1 MKFQLF
7 LYVLLGIQFGYSQT
21 AVIEERLY
29 DMALNGK
36 IPAKVSVKPDDVKAA
51 LYLSSLT
58 KNGSWDDINYEI
70 IGRPYPTLKHVER
83 FYQIAI
89 AYQQNHSKFYHLEA
103 VKNKLLLIANYFYE
117 HYKPSS
123 HWHTELV
130 TVPSSWFPGLLLM
143 KTDDEFGFSK
153 SDLQKFS
160 SVLSY
165 CERELNGVN
174 IIYVNQPNL
183 FKAAIEDNTAQMQK
197 AFKAISGIIKI
208 TSGKEEGL
216 KIDYSWQQHRELVYF
231 QGYGS
236 KFVNMSVAYYALASG
251 TAFEFDTNATKI
263 LTDYILKGQQWV
275 IHHNAYDYGVSGRQV
290 TQYPLDADKLLNPI
304 NKLIAADVKQK
315 AELLTFKKHIK
326 GEAFTLPG
334 NQHFWKSDMMIQR
347 GSDWYISIRNTSS
360 RSVSTETING
370 ESAKNAYMGLGN
382 KCIMLDGNEYKGMPI
397 VWDWSRLPGTTFE
410 SKKEFKTRKWIMY
423 PPFDFAGGVSNGR
436 YGLTVYKQLLNAEH
450 KLNITPAKGSNSNA
464 DFKPVSAYK
473 LDLMTDEGVYSIGGG
488 ITANADYPV
497 LTNINQCNSSDA
509 VTIFSRE
516 KAEITLKDPTFTAKD
531 IQWVHHQGIGYFF
544 PASQNVNV
552 FNKIQ
557 TGSRRDVN
565 LKSKDTTLVSRK
577 VFSLFLDHGK
587 QPKGTQYE
595 YITLPSKTTKQLKN
609 WKNTYTTLVNNDKV
623 QAVTYQKKG
632 VYGASF
638 FVGNESVQF
647 HKNLTV
653 SVNKPCLLLIET
665 GTTGY
670 SISVADP
677 TAKLK
682 GFIEVSIS
690 KTQKQSEKSTTE
702 NVNATLLF
710 ELPEGDFSGS
720 SITKEFKF

>member
-1 MKFQLF
+1 
-7 LYVLLGIQFGYSQT
+7 
-21 AVIEERLY
+21 
-29 DMALNGK
+29 MALNGN
-36 IPAKVSVKPDDVKAA
+36 IPAKVTVKPDDVKADH
-51 LYLSSLT
+51 YLSTLT

-70 IGRPYPTLKHVER
+70 IGIPYPALKHVER

-89 AYQQNHSKFYHLEA
+89 AYQQNHSKFYHLKE
-103 VKNKLLLIANYFYE
+103 VKNKLLLIANYFYD

-130 TVPSSWFPGLLLM
+130 TVPSNWFPGLLLM

-160 SVLSY
+160 SLLSY
-165 CERELNGVN
+165 CEREVNGVN
-174 IIYVNQPNL
+174 IIYVNQPSL
-183 FKAAIEDNTAQMQK
+183 FKAAIEEDSAQMQK
-197 AFKAISGIIKI
+197 AFKAISGVIKV

-216 KIDYSWQQHRELVYF
+216 KVDYSWQQHRELIYF

-236 KFVNMSVAYYALASG
+236 KFVNMSVDYYALASG
-251 TAFEFDTNATKI
+251 TAFEFDANATKI
-263 LTDYILKGQQWV
+263 LTDYLLKGQQWV
-275 IHHNAYDYGVSGRQV
+275 IHYNAYDYGVSGRQL
-290 TQYPLDADKLLNPI
+290 TQYPFDADGLLSPI
-304 NKLIAADVKQK
+304 NKLIAADVEQK
-315 AELLTFKKHIK
+315 AELLTFKDHIK
-326 GEAFTLPG
+326 GNAFTLPG

-370 ESAKNAYMGLGN
+370 ENAKNAYMGLGN

-410 SKKEFKTRKWIMY
+410 SEKEFTIRKWIMY

-436 YGLTVYKQLLNAEH
+436 YGLSVYKQLLNSEN
-450 KLNITPAKGSNSNA
+450 KLDIKPAKGSNGNP

-488 ITANADYPV
+488 ITGNADYPV
-497 LTNINQCNSSDA
+497 LTNINQCNSSDV
-509 VTIFSRE
+509 VTISTE
-516 KAEITLKDPTFTAKD
+516 KAEIKLKDPIFTAKD

-552 FNKIQ
+552 FNRIQ
-557 TGSRRDVN
+557 TGSRSDVN
-565 LKSKDTTLVSRK
+565 LNSKDSTLVSRK

-587 QPKGTQYE
+587 QPIGDQYE

-638 FVGNESVQF
+638 YVENESVQF
-647 HKNLTV
+647 NKNLTV

-665 GTTGY
+665 LTTGY

-677 TAKLK
+677 TAQLN

-690 KTQKQSEKSTTE
+690 KTQKQSDKSTME

-720 SITKEFKF
+720 SVTKEVLF

>member
-1 MKFQLF
+1 
-7 LYVLLGIQFGYSQT
+7 
-21 AVIEERLY
+21 
-29 DMALNGK
+29 MALKGK

-51 LYLSSLT
+51 LYLSTLN

-89 AYQQNHSKFYHLEA
+89 AYQQNHSKFYHIKE

-130 TVPSSWFPGLLLM
+130 TVPSNWFPGLLLM
-143 KTDDEFGFSK
+143 KTNDEFGFSK
-153 SDLQKFS
+153 SDLKKLS

-165 CERELNGVN
+165 CEREVNGVN
-174 IIYVNQPNL
+174 IIYVNQPNI
-183 FKAAIEDNTAQMQK
+183 FKAAIEDNTSQMEK

-208 TSGKEEGL
+208 TPGKEEGL

-236 KFVNMSVAYYALASG
+236 NFVIMSVAYHALASG
-251 TAFEFDTNATKI
+251 TAFEFDANATKI
-263 LTDYILKGQQWV
+263 LTDYLLKGQQWV
-275 IHHNAYDYGVSGRQV
+275 IHHNAYDYGVSGRQL
-290 TQYPLDADKLLNPI
+290 TQFPLDADKLLNPI
-304 NKLIAADVKQK
+304 NKLIEADVAQK
-315 AELLTFKKHIK
+315 AELLTFKNHINGK
-326 GEAFTLPG
+326 AFNLPG

-370 ESAKNAYMGLGN
+370 ESSKNAYMGLGN
-382 KCIMLDGNEYKGMPI
+382 KCIMIDGSEYKGMPI
-397 VWDWSRLPGTTFE
+397 VWDWSRIPGTTFE

-436 YGLTVYKQLLNAEH
+436 YGLTVYKQLLNAEN
-450 KLNITPAKGSNSNA
+450 KLNIKLAKGSNSNTN
-464 DFKPVSAYK
+464 FKAVSAYK

-488 ITANADYPV
+488 ITANTDYPV
-497 LTNINQCNSSDA
+497 LTNINQCNSSNDI
-509 VTIFSRE
+509 TIFTKKS
-516 KAEITLKDPTFTAKD
+516 AIALKDPSFTSKD
-531 IQWVHHQGIGYFF
+531 IQWVHHHGIGYFF
-544 PASQNVNV
+544 PASQNENI
-552 FNKIQ
+552 FNKIH
-557 TGSRRDVN
+557 TGSLPDVN
-565 LKSKDTTLVSRK
+565 TNSKDSTLVSRK

-587 QPKGTQYE
+587 QPIGDQYE

-638 FVGNESVQF
+638 YVANESVQF
-647 HKNLTV
+647 NKNLTV

-665 GTTGY
+665 LTTGY

-677 TAKLK
+677 TAQLN

-690 KTQKQSEKSTTE
+690 KTKKQSDKSNTE
-702 NVNATLLF
+702 NVNVTLSF

-720 SITKEFKF
+720 SITKEAKF